1 MIRRRKLLLA
11 ALATPAIAQAQAVD
25 RVRVA
30 VFNVSSAL
38 PYYVAV
44 ERGFFAAEGI
54 EASAV
59 PLQAAP
65 LIVQAM
71 VSGDVEAASNLV
83 TLEGANIN
91 SRRANTAVY
100 IALNGQN
107 ARYQMEQFIVR
118 PQSTAQSLSDLKGA
132 RILSAP
138 GPANLSAAR
147 AVLTAN
153 GLQEGRDYTIQEQQM
168 GVHVGALAAGTFDA
182 AYTLEPVASIAVRAG
197 AARRLEAG
205 VIATHLLGR
214 AEAQAF
220 AAGAALT
227 GKFLQEKPDV
237 ARRFASAWSKACALI
252 TADAASVRPL
262 LVQHMQTSAELAPT
276 VPLVNF
282 VMVRDLSP
290 QDIADFQ
297 KFVDLAVAQG
307 VVRNAIPVGSF
318 LRAL

>member
-1 MIRRRKLLLA
+1 MIRRRPLLLA
-11 ALATPAIAQAQAVD
+11 ALAAPAIANAQGAD

-54 EASAV
+54 EASAT

-71 VSGDVEAASNLV
+71 ISGDVEAASNLV

-91 SRRANTAVY
+91 SRRAGTAVY

-107 ARYQMEQFIVR
+107 ARYQMEQFVVR
-118 PQSTAQSLSDLKGA
+118 ANHPAQSLRDLKGA
-132 RILSAP
+132 RIMSAP
-138 GPANLSAAR
+138 GPANLAAAR
-147 AVLTAN
+147 AVLAAV
-153 GLQEGRDYTIQEQQM
+153 GLQETRDYTIQEQQM

-182 AYTLEPVASIAVRAG
+182 AYTLEPVATIAERAG

-214 AEAQAF
+214 TDAQAF
-220 AAGAALT
+220 ASGAALT
-227 GKFLQEKPDV
+227 GKLLQEKPDA
-237 ARRFASAWSKACALI
+237 ARRFAAAWSKACALI
-252 TADAASVRPL
+252 AAEPASVRPL

-282 VMVRDLSP
+282 RMVRDLTP
-290 QDIADFQ
+290 QDVADFQ
-297 KFVDLAVAQG
+297 KFVDLAVTQG
-307 VVRNAIPVGSF
+307 VVRNAIQVDSF

>member
-1 MIRRRKLLLA
+1 MIRRRPLLLA
-11 ALATPAIAQAQAVD
+11 ALATPAIARAQAAD

-54 EASAV
+54 EASAI

-91 SRRANTAVY
+91 SRRAGTAVY

-107 ARYQMEQFIVR
+107 ARYQMEQFVVR
-118 PQSTAQSLSDLKGA
+118 TNHPAQSLRDLKGA

-138 GPANLSAAR
+138 GPANLAAAR
-147 AVLTAN
+147 AVLAAV
-153 GLQEGRDYTIQEQQM
+153 GLQETRDYTIQEQQM

-182 AYTLEPVASIAVRAG
+182 AYTLEPVATIAERAG

-227 GKFLQEKPDV
+227 GKFLQEKPEV
-237 ARRFASAWSKACALI
+237 ARRFAAAWSKACTLI
-252 TADAASVRPL
+252 AAEPASVRPL

-282 VMVRDLSP
+282 RMVRDLTP
-290 QDIADFQ
+290 QDLADFQ

-307 VVRNAIPVGSF
+307 VVRNAIQVGSF